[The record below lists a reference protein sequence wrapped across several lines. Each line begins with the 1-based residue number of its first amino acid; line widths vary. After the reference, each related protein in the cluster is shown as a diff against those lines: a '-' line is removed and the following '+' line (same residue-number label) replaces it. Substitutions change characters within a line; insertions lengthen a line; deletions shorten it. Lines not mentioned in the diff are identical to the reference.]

1 AEATTAASAV
11 TVHRRN
17 GDPTPAELPGSIVR
31 YVARTRQS
39 VILDDATAEN
49 PFMSDPYLRER
60 QVRSILCLPLT
71 KQAALVGVLYLENN
85 LAPRV
90 FTPARIQSLTLLAS
104 QAAISLENARL
115 FSELQRAEQT
125 VRQDERELRLLFE
138 FVPQHITVLDTDG
151 RRLLDANRAAL
162 EYLGF
167 STIEEL
173 TAGGNVAEA
182 MYHPEDVGKVR
193 DDAGGFSAGVAHELE
208 ARLRRRDGQYRWY
221 LVRPVPLRAD
231 PGRIRRWY
239 VAGRDIDDRKR
250 AEERV
255 HEENLALR
263 EELDKASMFEELVG
277 TSRRLQTVLAN
288 VARVAPTDST
298 VLITGETGTGKELV
312 ARAIHKRSGR
322 SSR

>member
-1 AEATTAASAV
+1 
-11 TVHRRN
+11 
-17 GDPTPAELPGSIVR
+17 
-31 YVARTRQS
+31 
-39 VILDDATAEN
+39 
-49 PFMSDPYLRER
+49 
-60 QVRSILCLPLT
+60 
-71 KQAALVGVLYLENN
+71 
-85 LAPRV
+85 
-90 FTPARIQSLTLLAS
+90 
-104 QAAISLENARL
+104 
-115 FSELQRAEQT
+115 LQRAEQT

-182 MYHPEDVGKVR
+182 MDHPGDVGKGR
-193 DDAGGFSAGVAHELE
+193 GFAAGVAHELE

-221 LVRPVPLRAD
+221 LVRRVPLRD
-231 PGRIRRWY
+231 DQGRIVRWY
-239 VAGRDIDDRKR
+239 VSGTDIDDRKR

-288 VARVAPTDST
+288 VARVPPTDST

-322 SSR
+322 SSRAFVSVNCAAIPPMLIASELFGHEKGAFTGALTRRLGRFELADGGTI